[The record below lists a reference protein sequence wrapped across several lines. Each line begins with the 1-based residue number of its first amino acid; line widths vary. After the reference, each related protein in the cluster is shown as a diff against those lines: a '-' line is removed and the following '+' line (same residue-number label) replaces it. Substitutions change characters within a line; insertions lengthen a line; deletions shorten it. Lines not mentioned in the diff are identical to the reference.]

1 MPDHIL
7 TIVSRNPHPQRSPM
21 RAKLYL
27 LRPDGSSLHMDYPQQ
42 SGSMNSKPSAY
53 SSNAGSGIQFL
64 PTWNA

>member
-1 MPDHIL
+1 MSDHTL
-7 TIVSRNPHPQRSPM
+7 TIASRNPHPQRSPI

-27 LRPDGSSLHMDYPQQ
+27 LRPDGSSLHTDYPQQ
-42 SGSMNSKPSAY
+42 GDSMNSKPSAY